1 MYMAVCHKEPPMK
14 LSFLPRCRRILV
26 LLAALLLLA
35 CAGCSLFQPKEP
47 ENGPDL
53 LQTRQDVSSPLV
65 G

>member
-1 MYMAVCHKEPPMK
+1 MK